1 MLLSHH
7 TELARLS
14 LAHLVLCGA
23 LEKHSE
29 WFLRCYPV
37 FSHLFCH
44 GFAID
49 NSFIKFGDGIMQALT
64 VHSSS
69 D

>member
-29 WFLRCYPV
+29 WFSSLLPCV
-37 FSHLFCH
+37 FYLFCH

-64 VHSSS
+64 VYSGS